1 MVVGQGSGQTMRH
14 RNIHQ
19 GILANQGRLAAR
31 PLIADDKPE
40 TPPSIQTLSIDTTRF
55 GLISVPPGYSP
66 GRPAP
71 LLVLLHGA
79 GGDAKQALG
88 WLQPVADENGL
99 ILLAPQSEDRT
110 WDVIMGGF
118 GPDVRRI
125 DDALSEVFRRFAI
138 DPGQMAIGGFSD
150 GASYALTLGV
160 INGTLFRHVIA
171 FSPGFVAASR
181 AEGHPR
187 FFVSH
192 GVGDTVLPID
202 ACSRRLVPKL
212 KGAGFEVL
220 YREFDGGHSVPA
232 DIAREVMDWFLND
245 TR

>member
-1 MVVGQGSGQTMRH
+1 MRH
-14 RNIHQ
+14 RNIHD
-19 GILANQGRLAAR
+19 GMPADQGRLAAR
-31 PLIADDKPE
+31 PVIAVGKPE
-40 TPPSIQTLSIDTTRF
+40 TPPSIRTLSIGNTRF
-55 GLISVPPGYSP
+55 GLISVPSGYSP
-66 GRPAP
+66 SRPAP

-125 DDALSEVFRRFAI
+125 DDALSEVFHQFAI
-138 DPGQMAIGGFSD
+138 DPVRIAIGGFSD
-150 GASYALTLGV
+150 GASYALSLGV
-160 INGTLFRHVIA
+160 INGALFRRVIA
-171 FSPGFVAASR
+171 FSPGFVAATY
-181 AEGHPR
+181 AEGQPR

-192 GVGDTVLPID
+192 GVSDTVLPID

-232 DIAREVMDWFLND
+232 DVAREAMVWFLND

>member
-1 MVVGQGSGQTMRH
+1 MHH
-14 RNIHQ
+14 RNIQQ
-19 GILANQGRLAAR
+19 GMLASQGRLAAR
-31 PLIADDKPE
+31 PVIAVGKPE
-40 TPPSIQTLSIDTTRF
+40 TPPSIRTLSIGNTRF
-55 GLISVPPGYSP
+55 GLISVPSGYSP
-66 GRPAP
+66 SRPAP

-88 WLQPVADENGL
+88 WLQDIADENGL
-99 ILLAPQSEDRT
+99 ILLAPQSEKRT

-125 DDALSEVFRRFAI
+125 DDALSEVFRQFAI
-138 DPGQMAIGGFSD
+138 NPDRVAIGGFSD
-150 GASYALTLGV
+150 GASYALSLGV
-160 INGTLFRHVIA
+160 INGALFRRVIA
-171 FSPGFVAASR
+171 CSPGFVAASH
-181 AEGHPR
+181 AEDHPR

-192 GVGDTVLPID
+192 GVGDAVLPID
-202 ACSRRLVPKL
+202 VCSRRLVPKL

-232 DIAREVMDWFLND
+232 DIAREAMDWFLSD

>member
-1 MVVGQGSGQTMRH
+1 MRH
-14 RNIHQ
+14 RNIHD
-19 GILANQGRLAAR
+19 GMPADQGRLAAR
-31 PLIADDKPE
+31 PVIAVGKPE
-40 TPPSIQTLSIDTTRF
+40 TPPSIRTLSIGTTRF

-66 GRPAP
+66 SRPAP

-88 WLQPVADENGL
+88 WLQYIADENGL
-99 ILLAPQSEDRT
+99 ILLAPQSEERT

-125 DDALSEVFRRFAI
+125 DDALSEVFHQFAI
-138 DPGQMAIGGFSD
+138 DPVRIAIGGFSD
-150 GASYALTLGV
+150 GASYALSLGV
-160 INGTLFRHVIA
+160 INGALFRRVIA
-171 FSPGFVAASR
+171 FSPGFVAATY
-181 AEGHPR
+181 AEGQPR

-192 GVGDTVLPID
+192 GTGDMVLPIG

-232 DIAREVMDWFLND
+232 DVAREAMDWFLND

>member
-1 MVVGQGSGQTMRH
+1 MRH
-14 RNIHQ
+14 RNIHD
-19 GILANQGRLAAR
+19 GMPADQGRLAAR
-31 PLIADDKPE
+31 PVIAAGKPE
-40 TPPSIQTLSIDTTRF
+40 TPPSIRTLSIGNTRF
-55 GLISVPPGYSP
+55 GLISVPSGYSP
-66 GRPAP
+66 NRPAP

-88 WLQPVADENGL
+88 WLQSVADENGL
-99 ILLAPQSEDRT
+99 ILLAPQSEERT

-125 DDALSEVFRRFAI
+125 DDALSEVFHQFAI
-138 DPGQMAIGGFSD
+138 DPVRIAIGGFSD
-150 GASYALTLGV
+150 GASYALSLGV
-160 INGTLFRHVIA
+160 INGALFRRVIA
-171 FSPGFVAASR
+171 FSPGFVAANH
-181 AEGHPR
+181 AEDHPR

-192 GVGDTVLPID
+192 GVSDTVLPID

-232 DIAREVMDWFLND
+232 DVAREAMVWFLND

>member
-1 MVVGQGSGQTMRH
+1 VIAVGKS
-14 RNIHQ
+14 
-19 GILANQGRLAAR
+19 
-31 PLIADDKPE
+31 E
-40 TPPSIQTLSIDTTRF
+40 TPPSIRTLSIGNTRF
-55 GLISVPPGYSP
+55 GLISVPSGYSP
-66 GRPAP
+66 SRPAP

-110 WDVIMGGF
+110 WDVIMCGF

-125 DDALSEVFRRFAI
+125 DDALSEVFHQFAI
-138 DPGQMAIGGFSD
+138 DPVRIAIGGFSD
-150 GASYALTLGV
+150 GASYALSLGV
-160 INGTLFRHVIA
+160 INGALFRRVIA
-171 FSPGFVAASR
+171 FSPGFVAATY
-181 AEGHPR
+181 AEGQPR

-192 GVGDTVLPID
+192 GTGDMVLPIG

-232 DIAREVMDWFLND
+232 DVAREAMDWFLND